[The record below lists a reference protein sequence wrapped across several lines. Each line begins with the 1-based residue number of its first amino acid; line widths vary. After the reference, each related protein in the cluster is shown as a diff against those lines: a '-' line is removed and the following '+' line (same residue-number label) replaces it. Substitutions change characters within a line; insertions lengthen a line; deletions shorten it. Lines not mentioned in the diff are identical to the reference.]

1 MNVLEPFHWYAHRQ
15 TKEGGCVSGSV
26 FVPEDSGWPSEYKFL
41 FADFIFFEI
50 YNLIENPDAYCR
62 DCLPPLPGYSN
73 ETFYEV
79 PPAEKERGSITDI
92 FFGPYKDTQ
101 ALYVVLRGG
110 EESVIRIRYTGNV
123 DNSPPVPILQ
133 LKGRDSGYQVGEE
146 IAFDGSKS
154 SDPDG
159 DELEF
164 VWDFGD
170 GMSSTSVEPT
180 HSFENP
186 GKYQVK
192 LIVTDVAGISQQM
205 TTTIFIGKP
214 PTVSIL
220 SPMEGDEFY
229 VGQIFQLLGEAFNYE
244 GDRLDDSSLSWEVRK
259 HHADHFHPFLD
270 PTQGNDFELFPA
282 PEPEDFF
289 ASTNSYL
296 QIILK
301 ATDENG
307 LTTEVDRLV
316 QPLKMNVDIE
326 SHPSGVEMSVE
337 AFPLTTPEQIVSWK
351 SHKLNLFAKD
361 QPPLLFQSWSDGNT
375 EQERKITIQE
385 DGQLILAIYCFQDL
399 SSCSSNEECC
409 SGVCKNMFCT
419 GTNTSAPGVNET
431 GIESKNE
438 ENKEES
444 ELVSIFDEGGLSP
457 GHTDQS
463 LDENTDSEFLDQDVI
478 EDKLHD
484 DIESKDEENKED
496 SEFVSSFDEKDLFP
510 GLLDQSLDED
520 RVSDSEFLDEDV
532 VEDDGFGLHRPT
544 ILIPAAVLISLII
557 ATLVVYMVRKNAS
570 NDNKNCKIEDEE
582 IGASDTPNAL
592 NDTFETTSS
601 VLSTAEDD
609 SNKHFDDEETA
620 RSNPYKHI
628 KLKSRSVNDKPQNEK
643 VDVPSSWTKVQ
654 LKPVG
659 IPKTTGPPNFAEQPS
674 DTPEF
679 NRIVLRKTPTNGA
692 SVNVVTGT
700 EGTKPT

>member
-1 MNVLEPFHWYAHRQ
+1 
-15 TKEGGCVSGSV
+15 
-26 FVPEDSGWPSEYKFL
+26 
-41 FADFIFFEI
+41 
-50 YNLIENPDAYCR
+50 
-62 DCLPPLPGYSN
+62 
-73 ETFYEV
+73 
-79 PPAEKERGSITDI
+79 
-92 FFGPYKDTQ
+92 
-101 ALYVVLRGG
+101 
-110 EESVIRIRYTGNV
+110 
-123 DNSPPVPILQ
+123 
-133 LKGRDSGYQVGEE
+133 VGEE

-159 DELEF
+159 DELDF
-164 VWDFGD
+164 AWDFGD
-170 GMSSTSVEPT
+170 GTSSTSVEPT

-192 LIVTDVAGISQQM
+192 LIVTDVAGISQQI

-244 GDRLDDSSLSWEVRK
+244 GELLDDSSLSWEVRK

-307 LTTEVDRLV
+307 LTTEVDRRV
-316 QPLKMNVDIE
+316 QPLKMNVNIK
-326 SHPSGVEMSVE
+326 SHPPGVEVSVE
-337 AFPLTTPEQIVSWK
+337 GFPLTTPEQIVSWK
-351 SHKLNLFAKD
+351 SHKLNVFAKD
-361 QPPLLFQSWSDGNT
+361 QPPLMFKSWSDGNT

-385 DGQLILAIYCFQDL
+385 DGQLVLAIYCSQDL
-399 SSCSSNEECC
+399 SLCSSNEECC
-409 SGVCKNMFCT
+409 SGVCKSMVCT
-419 GTNTSAPGVNET
+419 GTNTSALAVNET

-444 ELVSIFDEGGLSP
+444 EFVSSFDEEDLFP
-457 GHTDQS
+457 GHTNQS
-463 LDENTDSEFLDQDVI
+463 LDEDPDSEFLDQDVI
-478 EDKLHD
+478 EDRSH
-484 DIESKDEENKED
+484 
-496 SEFVSSFDEKDLFP
+496 
-510 GLLDQSLDED
+510 
-520 RVSDSEFLDEDV
+520 
-532 VEDDGFGLHRPT
+532 DGFGLYRPT
-544 ILIPAAVLISLII
+544 ILIPAAVLISLVI
-557 ATLVVYMVRKNAS
+557 ATLVVYMVRKNAYD
-570 NDNKNCKIEDEE
+570 DNKNCKSEDEE

-592 NDTFETTSS
+592 NGTFETTSS
-601 VLSTAEDD
+601 VLSTAEDH
-609 SNKHFDDEETA
+609 SNKHFEDEETA

-628 KLKSRSVNDKPQNEK
+628 KLISRSVNDKPQNDK
-643 VDVPSSWTKVQ
+643 VDIPSSWAKVQ

-659 IPKTTGPPNFAEQPS
+659 IPKTTGPPNIAEEPS

-679 NRIVLRKTPTNGA
+679 NHIVLRKTPTNGA
-692 SVNVVTGT
+692 SVNATET
-700 EGTKPT
+700 EGTKPTEGMKSVS